1 MTKKRSHKGRRIR
14 LAVLLTLAT
23 VALVG
28 AAESRAQV
36 PGFAN
41 SKPGPAASAQS
52 GKYTTYGTSGSRR
65 VATPSPSGVSQPV
78 VDMRQIPETGS
89 MKELN
94 LGRQIGEDIR
104 TSATGGV
111 ASMLLDELEDDNQ
124 GVPTSRQEKGKTQ
137 KKSTRRSLRDEDSY
151 ASLEL
156 LEDDSNESE
165 DEDSNVVSTEDEE
178 VEYEDADESFEE
190 EETET
195 LEEEPEPIKRS
206 APKARVERRPA
217 QKVAEKRP
225 ASVEKSKKTTV
236 LDERP
241 TVNDETFESDVALS
255 EQPFSKLD
263 EQFDA
268 YRSSVASTKV
278 GAPEAQEE
286 VAAVAEV
293 QTETPSENGEL
304 SFGRAPNV
312 EISTNGPKRLIV
324 GQEATYRVRVRNVGD
339 EPARKL
345 VVTTELPES
354 AVGVK
359 PTVDEGSAII
369 ESGGVRS
376 SSNRCVWHVG
386 TLQPNNEAILLID
399 LTPTK
404 RVAFELT
411 SQFEC
416 ERAYSSADVE
426 VQEPILEASIEGRDT
441 IEWGVEDKYRLRL
454 RNIGNGDAE
463 DVELF
468 VSTGEN
474 QARQRV
480 GRLNAG
486 EEKTVEMSVKTLAE
500 DYFVIDV
507 EATGAYGLRAVASK
521 RVETLRGKLEVSVE
535 TPDLQFV
542 DGEFEARVRVK
553 NVGDAALQNV
563 DVVAQIPEGVELVY
577 CSNRAR
583 RNDEKRRVYWST
595 PFVRPNEEATFNV
608 SCRVKSVGTAKF
620 EAVGVDQTGVAAQ
633 AESSIHIESIAVLA
647 MRVNAPK
654 EPVAVGKECVY
665 ELIVENNGTRDA
677 RDVNSGVFL
686 GSGMRP
692 IAVEGGKGFVY
703 ENESKVLFKRID
715 CLKAGESVTFR
726 VQAQALAA
734 GNQKIQAMLQSEPED
749 VSLMSEETTYC
760 YSRAAASEDSLK
772 DAFLRE
778 TPTAI
783 AERNI
788 GTTIRK

>member
-1 MTKKRSHKGRRIR
+1 
-14 LAVLLTLAT
+14 
-23 VALVG
+23 
-28 AAESRAQV
+28 
-36 PGFAN
+36 
-41 SKPGPAASAQS
+41 
-52 GKYTTYGTSGSRR
+52 
-65 VATPSPSGVSQPV
+65 
-78 VDMRQIPETGS
+78 
-89 MKELN
+89 
-94 LGRQIGEDIR
+94 
-104 TSATGGV
+104 
-111 ASMLLDELEDDNQ
+111 MLLDELEEDNL
-124 GVPTSRQEKGKTQ
+124 GAPVSRQDKETARNSSK
-137 KKSTRRSLRDEDSY
+137 RRSLRDEDSY

-156 LEDDSNESE
+156 LEDDSDDDSSDDEE
-165 DEDSNVVSTEDEE
+165 DVVSTEPEE
-178 VEYEDADESFEE
+178 EAYEDADVAYDEE
-190 EETET
+190 ESADESES
-195 LEEEPEPIKRS
+195 LEEPIPLKRS
-206 APKARVERRPA
+206 ASKSRDARRPTREVVAKRPTNVKKARESER
-217 QKVAEKRP
+217 VYSVD
-225 ASVEKSKKTTV
+225 ASETPEGESYEYEGALRADEESLSR
-236 LDERP
+236 LDER
-241 TVNDETFESDVALS
+241 
-255 EQPFSKLD
+255 
-263 EQFDA
+263 FDA
-268 YRSSVASTKV
+268 YRNTVASTRVSKSESE
-278 GAPEAQEE
+278 PEPEP
-286 VAAVAEV
+286 VAIAE
-293 QTETPSENGEL
+293 TIAETTPEQGTL

-324 GQEATYRVRVRNVGD
+324 GQEATYRVCVRNVGD

-359 PTVDEGSAII
+359 PSVDEGSAII
-369 ESGGVRS
+369 ESGGTRS
-376 SSNRCVWHVG
+376 SANRCVWNVG
-386 TLQPNNEAILLID
+386 TLLPNSEAILSIN

-411 SQFEC
+411 SQFEF
-416 ERAYSSADVE
+416 ERAFASADVE

-454 RNIGNGDAE
+454 RNIGNGAAE

-480 GRLNAG
+480 GKLNAG

-507 EATGAYGLRAVASK
+507 EASGAYGLKAVASK
-521 RVETLRGKLEVSVE
+521 RVETLRGKLEVAVE

-633 AESSIHIESIAVLA
+633 AESLIHIESIAVLA

-654 EPVAVGKECVY
+654 EPVAVGKDCVY

-686 GSGMRP
+686 GAGMRP
-692 IAVEGGKGFVY
+692 VAVEDGKGFVY

-715 CLKAGESVTFR
+715 CLKAGESVVFR
-726 VQAQALAA
+726 VQAQALAP

-760 YSRAAASEDSLK
+760 YSRANVGDESLK
-772 DAFLRE
+772 DAFLRNP
-778 TPTAI
+778 PTAV
-783 AERNI
+783 AGRNLDA
-788 GTTIRK
+788 TIRK